1 MNQSRRQQQ
10 PYRNESNRNDRW
22 SPQNE
27 GTDYRTPQDY
37 QTEFDYNRERETRH
51 MRRDDQTNYRRPSD
65 YYRASDFPESGYSYT
80 GVSETPHYQGSSEY
94 REELD
99 RRYPRQGRREIMS
112 QGYEVNRLGREDRE
126 SDSDIERSGERRG
139 EEARGSFAGR
149 GPRNY
154 KRSDERIIEEI
165 NEMLT
170 RHSSI
175 DADDINVEV
184 KDGEV
189 TLSGSVPDRRMKHLA
204 EDVAEGCFGV
214 KDVTNNLRVKRA
226 EESARS
232 SSSEQADLSSRSRR
246 SDRKSDQSS
255 SSTSS
260 H

>member
-10 PYRNESNRNDRW
+10 SYRNEPNRDENRDTR
-22 SPQNE
+22 NA
-27 GTDYRTPQDY
+27 QDY
-37 QTEFDYNRERETRH
+37 QTEFDYDRERETRH

-65 YYRASDFPESGYSYT
+65 YYRASDYPESGYSYA
-80 GVSETPHYQGSSEY
+80 GISETPHYQGSSEY

-112 QGYEVNRLGREDRE
+112 YGYEANRFAREDRE
-126 SDSDIERSGERRG
+126 SESDIEKFGERRG
-139 EEARGSFAGR
+139 EEARGSYAGR

-154 KRSDERIIEEI
+154 KRSDERINEEI

-175 DADDINVEV
+175 DADDITVEV
-184 KDGEV
+184 KEGEV
-189 TLSGSVPDRRMKHLA
+189 TLSGTVPERRMKHLA

-214 KDVTNNLRVKRA
+214 RDVTNNIRVKKA
-226 EESARS
+226 EESPRSSARS
-232 SSSEQADLSSRSRR
+232 DRS
-246 SDRKSDQSS
+246 RKSDQSS
-255 SSTSS
+255 SSS

>member
-1 MNQSRRQQQ
+1 MAPSRHQSQSNRNEPR
-10 PYRNESNRNDRW
+10 RNESRDIRRDRW

-27 GTDYRTPQDY
+27 DADNRNPQDY
-37 QTEFDYNRERETRH
+37 QTEFDYDRERETRH
-51 MRRDDQTNYRRPSD
+51 MRRDDQANYRRPSD
-65 YYRASDFPESGYSYT
+65 YYRASDYPESGYNYA
-80 GVSETPHYQGSSEY
+80 GISETPHYQGSSEY

-112 QGYEVNRLGREDRE
+112 QRYEVNRFGREDN
-126 SDSDIERSGERRG
+126 DIERSDERRS
-139 EEARGSFAGR
+139 EESRGSYAGR
-149 GPRNY
+149 GPRNF
-154 KRSDERIIEEI
+154 KRSDERINEEI

-189 TLSGSVPDRRMKHLA
+189 TLSGSVPERRMKHLA
-204 EDVAEGCFGV
+204 EDVAERCFGV
-214 KDVTNNLRVKRA
+214 KDVTNNIRVKKA

-232 SSSEQADLSSRSRR
+232 DRSRR
-246 SDRKSDQSS
+246 SDQSS
-255 SSTSS
+255 SSS